1 MDQDLKQKTQD
12 NITKAQSVLIAVS
25 PNSGFD
31 GMAAGL
37 ALFLSCQ
44 KLGKSASIMAQ
55 GPTTG
60 DAQKLYGVD
69 QVGKSQGVVNL
80 VVIINN
86 AVDTVDRVSHYLDGD
101 TLKLTLHAFPGSTGA
116 TKDQVSFSEEITQ
129 PDVIF
134 AIGFGSEEELKQY
147 VTHVQNI
154 SPNTW
159 LVNINTVD
167 TGQIFAQLNVFD
179 PNASS
184 LSEITTQLISDLA
197 LPVDED
203 IAFNLYQ
210 GISGSTNQ
218 FNPGNVG
225 TNTFEIAS
233 WLIKFGAGRASM
245 SVLNKPLPRLNT
257 RPAETVQAP
266 QTGFGLL
273 QPQST
278 LSQMPDRTQQP
289 TQPQLNVQAVQPH
302 APGEVVETP
311 ITQVEREK
319 NSTGDD
325 WLNPPKIYSGA
336 KSFDTKE

>member
-12 NITKAQSVLIAVS
+12 NITKAQSVLIAAS

-37 ALFLSCQ
+37 GLFLSCQ

-55 GPTTG
+55 SPTAG

-69 QVGKSQGVVNL
+69 QIGKSQGVVNL
-80 VVIINN
+80 VVVIDN

-101 TLKLTLHAFPGSTGA
+101 KLKLTLHAFPGSTGA

-134 AIGFGSEEELKQY
+134 AIGFNSEEELKQY

-167 TGQIFAQLNVFD
+167 MGQIFAQLNVFD
-179 PNASS
+179 PNASC

-218 FNPGNVG
+218 FNPGSIG
-225 TNTFEIAS
+225 ANTFEIAS

-245 SVLNKPLPRLNT
+245 SASNRPMPKLNT
-257 RPAETVQAP
+257 KPSEPVQGQPA
-266 QTGFGLL
+266 GFNLP
-273 QPQST
+273 PQST
-278 LSQMPDRTQQP
+278 LNQMLDLSQPP
-289 TQPQLNVQAVQPH
+289 AQPQPSVQTVQPQ

-319 NSTGDD
+319 SSTGDD
-325 WLNPPKIYSGA
+325 WLNPPKIYSGS
-336 KSFDTKE
+336 KSFDSKE